1 MAAALF
7 FILFPAYMKGNSVT
21 VMVTITVAGL
31 LYIGVL
37 VAVRLR
43 KRSTSGTSQSS
54 LVRCALDGPINS
66 SS

>member
-21 VMVTITVAGL
+21 VMVTITAAGL

-43 KRSTSGTSQSS
+43 KRSTPGTS
-54 LVRCALDGPINS
+54 
-66 SS
+66 

>member
-1 MAAALF
+1 MSLRARIIVGVVLMAAALF

-43 KRSTSGTSQSS
+43 KRSTPGTS
-54 LVRCALDGPINS
+54 
-66 SS
+66 